1 MNYVNSVNILDG
13 NSYIVK
19 SADNSLSSGADFDR
33 IYEKQCVQAGMDDI
47 FEEAAH
53 KYGVD
58 VRILKAVGFVESNF
72 RSNAVSKSGAMGVMQ
87 LMPYTAKSY
96 GVDDPFD
103 AEQNINGGAK
113 LLAELLEKYDGN
125 VSLSVAAYN
134 AGSGAVDKYGG
145 VPPYD
150 QTVRYVEKINDALG
164 GALDN
169 DSWKIEGS
177 KPTYMGGAAITKSSN
192 TGSNTPQSIYSQSKS
207 STGFMV
213 YNSGIILKSGLD
225 GEDAEDISSLSGKIA
240 GSEDTASENSKLFE
254 VEDADK
260 EEGVHMDTDT
270 DKNTAT
276 DVVAA
281 ADDMTIINAAQTI
294 DSIIKNSSISMYEA
308 QASVISPLVVQMRDI

>member
-19 SADNSLSSGADFDR
+19 SADSASGSGADFDK
-33 IYEKQCVQAGMDDI
+33 IYEKQCVQAGLDGI
-47 FEEAAH
+47 FEEAAD

-113 LLAELLEKYDGN
+113 LLADLLEKYDGN

-150 QTVRYVEKINDALG
+150 QTVRYVEKINAVLD

-177 KPTYMGGAAITKSSN
+177 KSTDMGGVIVNKSSN
-192 TGSNTPQSIYSQSKS
+192 SGNTNTPQSIYSQSKS
-207 STGFMV
+207 STGFMA
-213 YNSGIILKSGLD
+213 YNSGIILKRELA
-225 GEDAEDISSLSGKIA
+225 GEDVEDISSLSGKISN
-240 GSEDTASENSKLFE
+240 SEDTVSGSSRLLE
-254 VEDADK
+254 VEDTDK
-260 EEGVHMDTDT
+260 EEGVHI
-270 DKNTAT
+270 
-276 DVVAA
+276 AA
-281 ADDMTIINAAQTI
+281 EVEAAQNVPVINAAQAI
-294 DSIIKNSSISMYEA
+294 DSIIKNSPISMYEA
-308 QASVISPLVVQMRDI
+308 QASVISPLIVQIRDI

>member
-19 SADNSLSSGADFDR
+19 SADGTVSSGADFDR
-33 IYEKQCVQAGMDDI
+33 IYEKQCVQAGLDDI
-47 FEEAAH
+47 FKEAADR
-53 KYGVD
+53 YGVD

-87 LMPYTAKSY
+87 LMPYTAEAY
-96 GVDDPFD
+96 GVDNPFD
-103 AEQNINGGAK
+103 AKQNINGGAK
-113 LLAELLEKYDGN
+113 LLSELLEKYDGN

-177 KPTYMGGAAITKSSN
+177 KPTALDGAAVTKSTGYSN
-192 TGSNTPQSIYSQSKS
+192 TNTPQSIYSQSKS
-207 STGFMV
+207 STGFMA
-213 YNSGIILKSGLD
+213 YNSGIILKSELA
-225 GEDAEDISSLSGKIA
+225 GEYTEDISSLSGKISD
-240 GSEDTASENSKLFE
+240 SEDTISGSSKLLE
-254 VEDADK
+254 AEDTDK
-260 EEGVHMDTDT
+260 EEGVHID
-270 DKNTAT
+270 AE
-276 DVVAA
+276 VEAA
-281 ADDMTIINAAQTI
+281 ENVPIINAAQAI
-294 DSIIKNSSISMYEA
+294 DSIIKNSPISMYEA
-308 QASVISPLVVQMRDI
+308 QASVISPLIVQIRDI

>member
-19 SADNSLSSGADFDR
+19 SADSTFSSGADFDR
-33 IYEKQCVQAGMDDI
+33 IYEKQCVQAGLDDI
-47 FEEAAH
+47 FEKAAD

-103 AEQNINGGAK
+103 AEQNINGGAQ

-125 VSLSVAAYN
+125 ISLSVAAYN

-150 QTVRYVEKINDALG
+150 QTVRYVEKINEALG
-164 GALDN
+164 GALDD

-177 KPTYMGGAAITKSSN
+177 KPTDIGGATVVK
-192 TGSNTPQSIYSQSKS
+192 GSNYSNINIPQSIYSRSKS
-207 STGFMV
+207 STGFIA
-213 YNSGIILKSGLD
+213 YNSGIILKD
-225 GEDAEDISSLSGKIA
+225 EFVGEDAENISLLSGKIS
-240 GSEDTASENSKLFE
+240 GSEDTAYSNSKLLDVENTDKKEDVHMAAE
-254 VEDADK
+254 VE
-260 EEGVHMDTDT
+260 
-270 DKNTAT
+270 
-276 DVVAA
+276 AA
-281 ADDMTIINAAQTI
+281 ENVMVIDAAQVI
-294 DSIIKNSSISMYEA
+294 DSIIKNSPVSMYEA
-308 QASVISPLVVQMRDI
+308 QASVISPLIVQIRDI

>member
-1 MNYVNSVNILDG
+1 MNYVNPVNILDG

-19 SADNSLSSGADFDR
+19 SADSTSGSGADFDKV
-33 IYEKQCVQAGMDDI
+33 YEKQCVQAGLDGI
-47 FEEAAH
+47 FEEAAD

-113 LLAELLEKYDGN
+113 LLADLLEKYDGN

-150 QTVRYVEKINDALG
+150 QTVRYVEKINAALD

-177 KPTYMGGAAITKSSN
+177 KPTDMGGAVAAPKAAKSSN
-192 TGSNTPQSIYSQSKS
+192 SGNINTPQSIYSQSKS
-207 STGFMV
+207 STGFMA
-213 YNSGIILKSGLD
+213 YNSGIILKRELA
-225 GEDAEDISSLSGKIA
+225 GEDAEDISSLSGKISD
-240 GSEDTASENSKLFE
+240 SEDTASGSSRLLE
-254 VEDADK
+254 VEDTDK
-260 EEGVHMDTDT
+260 EEGVHI
-270 DKNTAT
+270 
-276 DVVAA
+276 AA
-281 ADDMTIINAAQTI
+281 EVEAAENIPVINAAQAI
-294 DSIIKNSSISMYEA
+294 DSIIKNSPISMYEA
-308 QASVISPLVVQMRDI
+308 QASVISPLIVQIRDI

>member
-19 SADNSLSSGADFDR
+19 SAESTLESGADFDK
-33 IYEKQCVQAGMDDI
+33 IYEKQCVQAGLDGI
-47 FEEAAH
+47 FKEMAD

-72 RSNAVSKSGAMGVMQ
+72 RANAVSKSGAMGVMQ
-87 LMPYTAKSY
+87 LMPYTAESY
-96 GVDDPFD
+96 GVENPFD
-103 AEQNINGGAK
+103 AKQNIEGGAK

-150 QTVRYVEKINDALG
+150 QTVRYVEKINSALG

-177 KPTYMGGAAITKSSN
+177 QPTNMGTALSTGIT
-192 TGSNTPQSIYSQSKS
+192 TPQSIYSRNKS
-207 STGFMV
+207 STGFMA
-213 YNSGIILKSGLD
+213 YNSGIMLKSELVS
-225 GEDAEDISSLSGKIA
+225 AETENVSSVSGD
-240 GSEDTASENSKLFE
+240 EVTAPDNSRLFE
-254 VEDADK
+254 VEDTDR
-260 EEGVHMDTDT
+260 EEGIHMDTDMDKDT
-270 DKNTAT
+270 DTAVDTNT
-276 DVVAA
+276 VQ
-281 ADDMTIINAAQTI
+281 DMQIISAAQAV
-294 DSIIKNSSISMYEA
+294 DSIIKNSPISMYEA
-308 QASVISPLVVQMRDI
+308 QASVISPLLVQIRDI

>member
-19 SADNSLSSGADFDR
+19 SADSTFRSGADFDR
-33 IYEKQCVQAGMDDI
+33 IYEKQCEQAGLDDI
-47 FEEAAH
+47 FEKAAD

-103 AEQNINGGAK
+103 AEQNINGGAQ
-113 LLAELLEKYDGN
+113 LLSELLEKYDGN
-125 VSLSVAAYN
+125 ISLSVAAYN
-134 AGSGAVDKYGG
+134 AGSGTVDKYGG

-177 KPTYMGGAAITKSSN
+177 KPTDIGGVAVIKGSSY
-192 TGSNTPQSIYSQSKS
+192 SNINIPQSIYSRSKS
-207 STGFMV
+207 STGFMA
-213 YNSGIILKSGLD
+213 YNSGIILKDELAD
-225 GEDAEDISSLSGKIA
+225 EDADNISLLSGKI
-240 GSEDTASENSKLFE
+240 SVSEDEDTAYNNSKLLG
-254 VEDADK
+254 VENTDEK
-260 EEGVHMDTDT
+260 EDVHM
-270 DKNTAT
+270 
-276 DVVAA
+276 VAEVQA
-281 ADDMTIINAAQTI
+281 AENVPVIDAAQAI
-294 DSIIKNSSISMYEA
+294 DSIIKNSPVSMYEA
-308 QASVISPLVVQMRDI
+308 QASVISPLIVQIRDI

>member
-19 SADNSLSSGADFDR
+19 SAANTLSSGADFDKV
-33 IYEKQCVQAGMDDI
+33 YEKQCVQAGLDGI
-47 FEEAAH
+47 FEEAAD

-72 RSNAVSKSGAMGVMQ
+72 RANAVSKSGAMGVMQ

-96 GVDDPFD
+96 GVEDPFD
-103 AEQNINGGAK
+103 AKQNIEGGAK
-113 LLAELLEKYDGN
+113 LLSELLEKYDGN
-125 VSLSVAAYN
+125 ISLSVAAYN

-150 QTVRYVEKINDALG
+150 QTVRYVEKINSALG

-177 KPTYMGGAAITKSSN
+177 KPTDMGN
-192 TGSNTPQSIYSQSKS
+192 TVIAKGVNTPQSIYSQNKS
-207 STGFMV
+207 STGFIA
-213 YNSGIILKSGLD
+213 YNSGIMLKSELVSAEAENVSSVS
-225 GEDAEDISSLSGKIA
+225 GEEG
-240 GSEDTASENSKLFE
+240 TAPSNSKLFE

-260 EEGVHMDTDT
+260 EEGVHIDTDVKAAS
-270 DKNTAT
+270 DMPVINTAQ
-276 DVVAA
+276 A
-281 ADDMTIINAAQTI
+281 I
-294 DSIIKNSSISMYEA
+294 DSIIKNSPISMYEA
-308 QASVISPLVVQMRDI
+308 QASVISPLVVQIRDI

>member
-19 SADNSLSSGADFDR
+19 SAESTLESGADFDK
-33 IYEKQCVQAGMDDI
+33 IYEKQCVQAGLDDI
-47 FEEAAH
+47 FKEMSD

-72 RSNAVSKSGAMGVMQ
+72 RANAVSKSGAMGVMQ
-87 LMPYTAKSY
+87 LMPYTAESY
-96 GVDDPFD
+96 GVENPFD
-103 AEQNINGGAK
+103 AKQNIEGGTK

-150 QTVRYVEKINDALG
+150 QTVRYVEKINSALG

-177 KPTYMGGAAITKSSN
+177 WPTNMGTALSTGIT
-192 TGSNTPQSIYSQSKS
+192 TPQSIYSRNKS
-207 STGFMV
+207 LTGFMA
-213 YNSGIILKSGLD
+213 YNSGIMLKSELVS
-225 GEDAEDISSLSGKIA
+225 AEAENVSSVSGD
-240 GSEDTASENSKLFE
+240 EVTAPDNSRLFE
-254 VEDADK
+254 VEDTDR
-260 EEGVHMDTDT
+260 EEGIHMDTDM
-270 DKNTAT
+270 DKDTVADANT
-276 DVVAA
+276 VQ
-281 ADDMTIINAAQTI
+281 DMQIISTAQTI
-294 DSIIKNSSISMYEA
+294 DSIIKNSPISMYEA
-308 QASVISPLVVQMRDI
+308 QASVISPLLVQIRDI